1 MPALLNVVLTGVHLQ
16 CLLLLLLLLLVAAL
30 LWLLLAS
37 VVVVKLKRFEII
49 STSFLLLDRSE
60 RGLSVLPFSQD
71 NKRIRIASGK
81 NSLFVV
87 RR

>member
-1 MPALLNVVLTGVHLQ
+1 MPALLNVVLTGVHLL
-16 CLLLLLLLLLVAAL
+16 CLLLLLLVVAAL

-37 VVVVKLKRFEII
+37 VIVVK
-49 STSFLLLDRSE
+49 SE